1 MDALLPNPGWFRF
14 AALDCSPF
22 AATKEK
28 ILIGSGCDPGFAAA
42 PGKTTPVKITD
53 VAMAAGVA
61 PMTVS
66 RVINTP
72 DRVSPETTARVR
84 EAIDRLGYV
93 PNLIAGGLSSRK
105 SRMVAA
111 IVPTI
116 AHPMFAS
123 VVQAFSDSLR
133 HAGYQVMLSICGYE
147 DTDDEALFRALLGRR
162 PDALLITGSGYSPAA
177 WQMLI
182 EARIPVVEIWDVST
196 RPIDMLIGFDHVQVG
211 AEVATFFLR
220 KGHDRFA
227 VLAARDSRALM
238 RARGFRETVARAG
251 GAVVLEQVMPAPST
265 IAAGRQGLRALLP
278 LLDRRC
284 AVFCG
289 SDLMAFGMVTE
300 ARVQGVP
307 VPEHLAVCGFG
318 NFELSAMND
327 PPITTVNLEGAGTGR
342 SAAAFL
348 LRRLAGEG
356 PRDADRVQVPFH
368 IIERATS

>member
-1 MDALLPNPGWFRF
+1 LYPVLRQPS
-14 AALDCSPF
+14 L
-22 AATKEK
+22 AATEEK
-28 ILIGSGCDPGFAAA
+28 TVFEPVRIPTSSPVPAKNA
-42 PGKTTPVKITD
+42 PVKITD
-53 VAMAAGVA
+53 VAAAAGVA

-105 SRMVAA
+105 SRTVAA

-116 AHPMFAS
+116 AHPMFAG
-123 VVQAFSDSLR
+123 VVQSFSDSMRL
-133 HAGYQVMLSICGYE
+133 AGYQVMLSISGYE
-147 DTDDEALFRALLGRR
+147 DTDDEALFRAVLGRR
-162 PDALLITGSGYSPAA
+162 PDALLITGSGYSPGA

-182 EARIPVVEIWDVST
+182 EARIPVVEIWDVSN
-196 RPIDMLIGFDHVQVG
+196 RPIDMMIGFDHAQVG
-211 AEVATFFLR
+211 AEVAAFFLR

-227 VLAARDSRALM
+227 LLTARDSRAIT
-238 RARGFRETVARAG
+238 RARGYTEAVVKAG
-251 GAVVLEQVMPAPST
+251 GTVVLDQGMPAPST
-265 IAAGRQGLRALLP
+265 IEAGRDGLRALLP

-284 AVFCG
+284 AIFCS
-289 SDLMAFGMVTE
+289 SDLMAFGVVTE
-300 ARVQGVP
+300 ARMQGVP

-318 NFELSAMND
+318 NFELSAMSE
-327 PPITTVNLEGAGTGR
+327 PPITTVSLEGTGTGR

-356 PRDADRVQVPFH
+356 PREADRIQVPFR
-368 IIERATS
+368 IVERATT

>member
-1 MDALLPNPGWFRF
+1 MKAMSSLVEPEARSQAMPE
-14 AALDCSPF
+14 S
-22 AATKEK
+22 ATGEEK
-28 ILIGSGCDPGFAAA
+28 TVFEPVYVPAPHAA
-42 PGKTTPVKITD
+42 PSKNTTVKITD
-53 VAMAAGVA
+53 VAAAAGVA

-111 IVPTI
+111 VVPTI

-123 VVQAFSDSLR
+123 VVQSFSDSMR
-133 HAGYQVMLSICGYE
+133 VAGYQVMLSISGYE
-147 DTDDEALFRALLGRR
+147 NTDDEALFRAVLGRR

-182 EARIPVVEIWDVST
+182 EARIPVVEIWDMSS
-196 RPIDMLIGFDHVQVG
+196 RPIDMVIGFDHAQVG
-211 AEVATFFLR
+211 AEVAAFFLG
-220 KGHDRFA
+220 KGHARFA
-227 VLAARDSRALM
+227 VLAASDSRATA
-238 RARGFRETVARAG
+238 RARGFIEAVTKAG
-251 GAVVLEQVMPAPST
+251 ATVVLDQRTPAPST
-265 IAAGRQGLRALLP
+265 IAAGREGLRALLP
-278 LLDRRC
+278 FLDQRC
-284 AVFCG
+284 AMFCS
-289 SDLMAFGMVTE
+289 SDLTAFGVITE
-300 ARVQGVP
+300 ARMHSVP
-307 VPEHLAVCGFG
+307 VPQRIAVCGFG
-318 NFELSAMND
+318 SLELSAMSE
-327 PPITTVNLEGAGTGR
+327 PAITTVSLEGTGTGR

-356 PRDADRVQVPFH
+356 PRDADRVKVPFR

>member
-1 MDALLPNPGWFRF
+1 VF
-14 AALDCSPF
+14 
-22 AATKEK
+22 
-28 ILIGSGCDPGFAAA
+28 DPVRA
-42 PGKTTPVKITD
+42 PAISSAPAKNTPVKITD
-53 VAMAAGVA
+53 VAAAAGVA

-123 VVQAFSDSLR
+123 VVQSFSDSMR
-133 HAGYQVMLSICGYE
+133 HAGYQVMLSICGYG
-147 DTDDEALFRALLGRR
+147 DTDDESLFRALLGRR
-162 PDALLITGSGYSPAA
+162 PDALLITGSGYSPTA

-182 EARIPVVEIWDVST
+182 EAHIPVVEIWDVSN
-196 RPIDMLIGFDHVQVG
+196 RPIDMMIGFDHAQVG
-211 AEVATFFLR
+211 AEVAAFFLA
-220 KGHDRFA
+220 KGHERFA
-227 VLAARDSRALM
+227 VLTARDSRALT
-238 RARGFRETVARAG
+238 RARGFTDAVTKAG
-251 GAVVLEQVMPAPST
+251 GTVVLDQQMPAPST
-265 IAAGRQGLRALLP
+265 IGAGREGLRALIP
-278 LLDRRC
+278 FLDQRC
-284 AVFCG
+284 ALLCS
-289 SDLMAFGMVTE
+289 SDLMAFGVVTE

-318 NFELSAMND
+318 NFELSAMNE
-327 PPITTVNLEGAGTGR
+327 PPITTVSLEGVSTGR

-348 LRRLAGEG
+348 LRRLAGEA
-356 PRDADRVQVPFH
+356 PRDADRVQVPFG
-368 IIERATS
+368 IIERATT